1 MGIAAAASFAAAAD
15 KYSGPLPPKHDVPY
29 LLHADTLVETEAV
42 AATQSASKN
51 DAIFSVPGETSPA
64 RTPLAEPIFLFAS
77 DRISPASLG
86 LYQFEVKN
94 GRREIVI
101 PKKKGGN
108 VQNVSYIDQAAF
120 ARAIS
125 HRSIGL
131 FGERRILAFSRRG
144 KYGIL
149 LYSFLSN
156 DRWQEDFL
164 MRGFHLQNNR
174 NLC

>member
-29 LLHADTLVETEAV
+29 LLHADTLVETETV

-108 VQNVSYIDQAAF
+108 VKMF
-120 ARAIS
+120 
-125 HRSIGL
+125 HTSIKQLSPGL
-131 FGERRILAFSRRG
+131 FRIEASDYLENGEYSLSPEGENTAFC
-144 KYGIL
+144 
-149 LYSFLSN
+149 FTV
-156 DRWQEDFL
+156 F
-164 MRGFHLQNNR
+164 
-174 NLC
+174 